1 MVYDRLLFFNIF
13 ARYVMCKNMKRFFVI
28 IAAFFA
34 IAASA
39 ENVSWL
45 RYPAISPD
53 GNSVVFSYKGDLYLV
68 GSEGGEAK
76 QLTSNPYY
84 DYSPVWSPDGKTI
97 AFASNRHGNFDVYV
111 ISRNGGEPCRVTTHS
126 AKETPW
132 SFTPDGKNILFTA
145 AIQDPASSAL
155 FPKSSMTELYSV
167 SVKGGRPVQVL
178 GTPAEEVSFIGK
190 DGSFVYQDCKGGEN
204 IWRKHHTSS
213 ITRDIWKYENGKHVK
228 LTDFEGED
236 RSPRVTADGKTV
248 YYMSEREGTFNVYSF
263 PLNDPSQITRVTKHK
278 THPVRFLTLADNGT
292 LCYGYDGDIYICNA
306 SGNSKKISVSITSD
320 KGNSDMTTL
329 SVGGG
334 GDNYLSRDG
343 KQIAFVSRGEVFVV
357 STDYKSVKQ
366 ITNTPEAEADV
377 VFSPDGKTLAYAS
390 EREGIWNI
398 YTAELAH
405 KEDINF
411 PNATVINEKPLFKNN
426 KVDRRAPMYSP
437 DGKELAYIENRD
449 RLMVMNLESGKTRQI
464 TDGSQC
470 FSTYGSFEYQWS
482 PDGKWFTMSYSARN
496 HYPYDDI
503 GIVSAAGGQPM
514 INLTESGYTDG
525 SPQWVLGGNAILFTS
540 ERYGMRNH
548 ASWGTLNDVMI
559 VFLNRKAHE
568 DFLMSKEQKE
578 LAKEI
583 EKLSE
588 PQSDNKSDKKD
599 EKKSDKKDE
608 KKSDKKDE
616 KKPKVE
622 DIVVELEGIE
632 DRIIRLTPSSCNLGS
647 AALSK
652 DGTELYYQAAY
663 ESGMTLWKLDLKEG
677 VPSKIGSAGGRM
689 VWDEKFANLY
699 VLGGRFSKMKSGSKS
714 LEPISVRTDMLMDL
728 AAEREYMFNHVYR
741 QEKERFYNTGMHGVD
756 WEMLTQSYKK
766 FLPYINNNFDF
777 AELLSEYL
785 GELNVSHTGSGYRA
799 PAGPNAA
806 STANLGVFF
815 DIDWKEDGLKVAE
828 IVAGGPFDK
837 ASSKLEAGDVI
848 MAIDGVKI
856 LKDMDYYPLLDRK
869 TGKRVLLNVRKA
881 SGENVDMVTV
891 PISNGEFST
900 LLYKRWVKS
909 CAAKVQELSGGRLGY
924 VHIEGMND
932 ASFRTVYSDILG
944 RYNHCDGIVIDTRF
958 NGGGR
963 LHEDIEVLFSGTKYL
978 TQEIRG
984 KDACDMP
991 SRRYNKASIMI
1002 IGEANYSN
1010 AHGTP
1015 WVYKHK
1021 NMGLLVGKPV
1031 PGTMTSVNWETLQDP
1046 TLYFGIPVV
1055 GYRKADGTYLEND
1068 QLNPDIDVENSKE
1081 LVVTGRDEQL
1091 EAAVKAL
1098 LEQIDSAK

>member
-1 MVYDRLLFFNIF
+1 
-13 ARYVMCKNMKRFFVI
+13 MKRILTVI
-28 IAAFFA
+28 ALLWAV
-34 IAASA
+34 AASA

-53 GNSVVFSYKGDLYLV
+53 GKTIVFSYKGDLYLV
-68 GSEGGEAK
+68 DSEGGEAR
-76 QLTSNPYY
+76 QITSNPTY

-97 AFASNRHGNFDVYV
+97 AFASDRYGNFDIFTVSV
-111 ISRNGGEPCRVTTHS
+111 KGGEPVRLTTHS

-132 SFTPDGKNILFTA
+132 TFTPDGQNILFTA
-145 AIQDPASSAL
+145 CIQDPASSAL

-167 SVKGGRPVQVL
+167 SVDGGRPAQVL
-178 GTPAEEVSFIGK
+178 ATPAEEISFIGK
-190 DGSFVYQDCKGGEN
+190 GGSFVYQDCKGGEN

-213 ITRDIWKYENGKHVK
+213 ITRDIWKYENGKHTK
-228 LTDFEGED
+228 LTDFKGED
-236 RSPRVTADGKTV
+236 RCPNVSADGKTV
-248 YYMSEREGTFNVYSF
+248 YFMSERDGSFNVYSF
-263 PLNDPSQITRVTKHK
+263 PIDNPSKVTRVTKHK
-278 THPVRFLTLADNGT
+278 THPVRFLTIADNGT
-292 LCYGYDGDIYICNA
+292 LCYGYDGDIYVCNA
-306 SGNSKKISVSITSD
+306 AGNTKKLSVSITSD
-320 KGNSDMTTL
+320 KTYSDMTML
-329 SVGGG
+329 SVSGG

-343 KQIAFVSRGEVFVV
+343 KQIAFVSRGEVFVA
-357 STDYKSVKQ
+357 STDYKTVKQ

-377 VFSPDGKTLAYAS
+377 TFSPDGKTLAYAS
-390 EREGIWNI
+390 ERDGIWNI

-411 PNATVINEKPLFKNN
+411 PNATVVDEKPLFKNN

-470 FSTYGSFEYQWS
+470 FSTYGSFGYSWS
-482 PDGKWFTMSYSARN
+482 PDGKWFTLSYSARN

-503 GIVSAAGGQPM
+503 GIVSAAGGQPI
-514 INLTESGYTDG
+514 INLTESGYTDAD
-525 SPQWVLGGNAILFTS
+525 PQWVLGGNAILFTS

-568 DFLMSKEQKE
+568 DFMMTKEQKE

-583 EKLSE
+583 ENLSKSE
-588 PQSDNKSDKKD
+588 SDDKSDKKD
-599 EKKSDKKDE
+599 DKKSE
-608 KKSDKKDE
+608 
-616 KKPKVE
+616 KVE

-632 DRIIRLTPSSCNLGS
+632 DRILRLTPSSSNLGY
-647 AALSK
+647 ATLSK

-663 ESGMTLWKLDLKEG
+663 ESGMNLWKLDLKEG
-677 VPSKIGSAGGRM
+677 TPSKIGSASGRM

-699 VLGGRFSKMKSGSKS
+699 VLGGRFSKMKAGSKN
-714 LEPISVRTDMLMDL
+714 LESISVRSDMRMDL

-741 QEKERFYNTGMHGVD
+741 QEKERFYNKGMHGVD
-756 WEMLTQSYKK
+756 WEMMTAAYRK
-766 FLPYINNNFDF
+766 FLPHIGNNYDF

-799 PAGPNAA
+799 PAAPNAA

-815 DIDWKEDGLKVAE
+815 DLAWNQDGLKVSE

-869 TGKRVLLNVRKA
+869 AGKRTLLNVRKA
-881 SGENVDMVTV
+881 SGEVIDIVTV
-891 PISNGEFST
+891 PISNSTFST
-900 LLYKRWVKS
+900 LLYKRWVKD
-909 CAAKVQELSGGRLGY
+909 CAKKVEELSGGRLGY

-1002 IGEANYSN
+1002 MGEANYSN

-1015 WVYKHK
+1015 WVYKFK

-1055 GYRKADGTYLEND
+1055 GYRTAEGTYLEND
-1068 QLNPDIDVENSKE
+1068 QLEPDIDVENTKE

-1098 LEQIDSAK
+1098 LNQIDSAK

>member
-1 MVYDRLLFFNIF
+1 
-13 ARYVMCKNMKRFFVI
+13 MKRILTVI
-28 IAAFFA
+28 ALLWAV
-34 IAASA
+34 AASA

-53 GNSVVFSYKGDLYLV
+53 GKTIVFSYKGDLYLV
-68 GSEGGEAK
+68 DSEGGEAR
-76 QLTSNPYY
+76 QITSNPTY

-97 AFASNRHGNFDVYV
+97 AFASDRYGNFDIFTVSV
-111 ISRNGGEPCRVTTHS
+111 KGGEPVRLTTHS

-132 SFTPDGKNILFTA
+132 TFTPDGKNILFTA
-145 AIQDPASSAL
+145 CIQDPASSAL

-167 SVKGGRPVQVL
+167 SVDGGRPAQVL
-178 GTPAEEVSFIGK
+178 ATPAEEISFIGK
-190 DGSFVYQDCKGGEN
+190 GGSFVYQDCKGGEN

-213 ITRDIWKYENGKHVK
+213 ITRDIWKYENGKHTK
-228 LTDFEGED
+228 LTDFKGED
-236 RSPRVTADGKTV
+236 RCPNVSADGKTV
-248 YYMSEREGTFNVYSF
+248 YFMSERDGSFNVYSF
-263 PLNDPSQITRVTKHK
+263 PIDNPSKVTRVTKHK
-278 THPVRFLTLADNGT
+278 THPVRFLTIADNGT
-292 LCYGYDGDIYICNA
+292 LCYGYDGDIYVCNA
-306 SGNSKKISVSITSD
+306 AGSTKKLSVSITSD
-320 KGNSDMTTL
+320 KTYSDMTML
-329 SVGGG
+329 SVSGG
-334 GDNYLSRDG
+334 GDNYLSCDG
-343 KQIAFVSRGEVFVV
+343 KQIAFVSRGEVFVA
-357 STDYKSVKQ
+357 STDYKTVKQ

-377 VFSPDGKTLAYAS
+377 TFSPDGKTLAYAS
-390 EREGIWNI
+390 ERDGIWNI

-411 PNATVINEKPLFKNN
+411 PNATVVDEKPLFKNN

-470 FSTYGSFEYQWS
+470 FSTYGSFGYSWS
-482 PDGKWFTMSYSARN
+482 PDGKWFTLSYSARN

-503 GIVSAAGGQPM
+503 GIVSAAGGQPI
-514 INLTESGYTDG
+514 INLTESGYTDAD
-525 SPQWVLGGNAILFTS
+525 PQWVLGGNAILFTS

-568 DFLMSKEQKE
+568 DFMMTKEQKE

-583 EKLSE
+583 EKLSKSE
-588 PQSDNKSDKKD
+588 SDDKSDKKD
-599 EKKSDKKDE
+599 DKKSE
-608 KKSDKKDE
+608 
-616 KKPKVE
+616 KVE

-632 DRIIRLTPSSCNLGS
+632 DRILRLTPSSSNLGY
-647 AALSK
+647 ATLSK

-663 ESGMTLWKLDLKEG
+663 ESGMNLWKIDLKEG
-677 VPSKIGSAGGRM
+677 TPSKIGSASGRM

-699 VLGGRFSKMKSGSKS
+699 VLGGRFSKMKAGSKN
-714 LEPISVRTDMLMDL
+714 LESISVRSDMRMDL

-741 QEKERFYNTGMHGVD
+741 QEKERFYNKGMHGVD
-756 WEMLTQSYKK
+756 WEMMTAAYRK
-766 FLPYINNNFDF
+766 FLPHIGNNYDF

-799 PAGPNAA
+799 PAAPNAA

-815 DIDWKEDGLKVAE
+815 DLTWAEDGLKVSE

-869 TGKRVLLNVRKA
+869 AGKRTLLNVRKA
-881 SGENVDMVTV
+881 SGEVIDIVTV
-891 PISNGEFST
+891 PISNGTFST
-900 LLYKRWVKS
+900 LLYKRWVKD
-909 CAAKVQELSGGRLGY
+909 CAKKVEELSGGRLGY

-1002 IGEANYSN
+1002 MGEANYSN

-1015 WVYKHK
+1015 WVYKFK

-1055 GYRKADGTYLEND
+1055 GYRTAEGTYLEND
-1068 QLNPDIDVENSKE
+1068 QLEPDIDVENTKE

-1098 LEQIDSAK
+1098 LNQIDSAK

>member
-1 MVYDRLLFFNIF
+1 
-13 ARYVMCKNMKRFFVI
+13 MKRILTVLAVLW
-28 IAAFFA
+28 AA
-34 IAASA
+34 AASA

-53 GNSVVFSYKGDLYLV
+53 GKTIAFSYKGDVYIV
-68 GSEGGEAK
+68 DSQGGEAE
-76 QLTSNPYY
+76 QITTHSAY
-84 DYSPVWSPDGKTI
+84 DYAPVWSPDGKTL
-97 AFASNRHGNFDVYV
+97 AFASDRNGNFDIFTV
-111 ISRNGGEPCRVTTHS
+111 SPQGGRPVRITTNS

-132 SFTPDGKNILFTA
+132 TFTPDGKNILFTA
-145 AIQDPASSAL
+145 SIQDPASSAV

-167 SVKGGRPVQVL
+167 SVDGGRPVQVL
-178 GTPAEEVSFIGK
+178 ATPAEEVSFIGK
-190 DGSFVYQDCKGGEN
+190 SGAFVYQDCKGGEN

-236 RSPRVTADGKTV
+236 RSPRVSADGKTV
-248 YYMSEREGTFNVYSF
+248 YFMSERDRSFNVYSF
-263 PLNDPSQITRVTKHK
+263 PIADPSKVTRITKHK
-278 THPVRFLTLADNGT
+278 THPVRFLTISDNGV
-292 LCYGYDGDIYICNA
+292 LCYGYDGDIYLNNG
-306 SGNSKKISVSITSD
+306 SGASKKISVSINSD
-320 KGNSDMTTL
+320 KSEKDVAVL
-329 SVGGG
+329 PVSGG
-334 GDNYLSRDG
+334 GDNDLSKDG
-343 KQIAFVSRGEVFVV
+343 KQIAFVSRGEVFVA
-357 STDYKSVKQ
+357 STEYGTVKQ
-366 ITNTPEAEADV
+366 ITDTPEAEADV
-377 VFSPDGKTLAYAS
+377 TFSPDGKTLAYAS

-398 YTAELAH
+398 YTAELSH
-405 KEDINF
+405 KEDVLF
-411 PNATVINEKPLFKNN
+411 PYATVVDEKPLFKNN
-426 KVDRRAPMYSP
+426 KIDRRGPVFSP
-437 DGKELAYIENRD
+437 DGKEIAYVENRD
-449 RLMVMNLESGKTRQI
+449 RLMVYNIESGKTRQI

-470 FSTYGSFEYQWS
+470 YSTGGAFGFSWS
-482 PDGKWFTMSYSARN
+482 PDGKWFTMSYCARG

-503 GIVSAAGGQPM
+503 GIISSKGDGQM
-514 INLTESGYTDG
+514 INLTESGYTD
-525 SPQWVLGGNAILFTS
+525 SAPQWVLGGNAILFKS

-548 ASWGTLNDVMI
+548 ASWGTLEDVMI
-559 VFLNRKAHE
+559 VFMNRKAYE
-568 DFLMSKEQKE
+568 DFKMTKEQRD
-578 LAKEI
+578 LAKEV
-583 EKLSE
+583 EKLSKE
-588 PQSDNKSDKKD
+588 GESSDDKKD
-599 EKKSDKKDE
+599 VKKKED
-608 KKSDKKDE
+608 
-616 KKPKVE
+616 KVE
-622 DIVVELEGIE
+622 DIVVELDGIE
-632 DRIIRLTPSSCNLGS
+632 DRIIRLTPSSSMLGS

-652 DGTELYYQAAY
+652 DGRTLYYQASY
-663 ESGMTLWKLDLKEG
+663 ESGMNLWKYDLEKG
-677 VPSKIGSAGGRM
+677 NPTKIGPARGAM
-689 VWDEKFANLY
+689 KWDGKFGNLY
-699 VLGGRFSKMKSGSKS
+699 VLGGRFSKMKDGAKN
-714 LEPISVRTDMLMDL
+714 LENISVKGQMTMDL

-741 QEKERFYNTGMHGVD
+741 QEKERFYNKGMHGVD
-756 WEMLTQSYKK
+756 WEMLTSEYRK
-766 FLPYINNNFDF
+766 FLPHINNNYDF

-799 PAGPNAA
+799 PAPDYGA

-815 DIDWKEDGLKVAE
+815 DLAWNEDGLKVAE

-848 MAIDGVKI
+848 LSIDGNKVVKGE
-856 LKDMDYYPLLDRK
+856 DYYPFLDRK
-869 TGKRVLLNVRKA
+869 AGKRVLLNVRKP
-881 SGENVDMVTV
+881 SGEVVDMVTV
-891 PISNGEFST
+891 PISQSAFST
-900 LLYKRWVKS
+900 LLYKRWVKQN
-909 CAAKVQELSGGRLGY
+909 AKKVEELSGGRLGY

-944 RYNHCDGIVIDTRF
+944 RYNNCDGIVIDTRF

-963 LHEDIEVLFSGTKYL
+963 LHEDIEVLFSGEKYL

-1015 WVYKHK
+1015 WVYKYK

-1068 QLNPDIDVENSKE
+1068 QLNPDIDVENTKE

-1098 LEQIDSAK
+1098 LQQIDSEK

>member
-1 MVYDRLLFFNIF
+1 
-13 ARYVMCKNMKRFFVI
+13 MKRILTVI
-28 IAAFFA
+28 ALLWAV
-34 IAASA
+34 AASA

-53 GNSVVFSYKGDLYLV
+53 GKTIVFSYKGDLYLV
-68 GSEGGEAK
+68 DSEGGEAR
-76 QLTSNPYY
+76 QITSNPTY

-97 AFASNRHGNFDVYV
+97 AFASDRYGNFDIFTVSV
-111 ISRNGGEPCRVTTHS
+111 KGGEPVRLTTHS

-132 SFTPDGKNILFTA
+132 TFTPDGKNILFTA
-145 AIQDPASSAL
+145 CIQDPASSAL

-167 SVKGGRPVQVL
+167 SVDGGRPAQVL
-178 GTPAEEVSFIGK
+178 ATPAEEISFIGK
-190 DGSFVYQDCKGGEN
+190 GGSFVYQDCKGGEN

-213 ITRDIWKYENGKHVK
+213 ITRDIWKYENGKHTK
-228 LTDFEGED
+228 LTDFKGED
-236 RSPRVTADGKTV
+236 RCPNVSADGKTV
-248 YYMSEREGTFNVYSF
+248 YFMSERDGSFNVYSF
-263 PLNDPSQITRVTKHK
+263 PIDNPSKVTRVTKHK
-278 THPVRFLTLADNGT
+278 THPVRFLTIADNGT
-292 LCYGYDGDIYICNA
+292 LCYGYDGDIYVCNA
-306 SGNSKKISVSITSD
+306 AGNTKKLSVSITSD
-320 KGNSDMTTL
+320 KTYSDMTML
-329 SVGGG
+329 SVSGG

-343 KQIAFVSRGEVFVV
+343 KQIAFVSRGEVFVA
-357 STDYKSVKQ
+357 STDYKTVKQ

-377 VFSPDGKTLAYAS
+377 TFSPDGKTLAYSS
-390 EREGIWNI
+390 ERDGIWNI

-411 PNATVINEKPLFKNN
+411 PNATVVDEKPLFKNN

-470 FSTYGSFEYQWS
+470 FSTYGSFGYSWS
-482 PDGKWFTMSYSARN
+482 PDGKWFTLSYSARN

-503 GIVSAAGGQPM
+503 GIVSAAGGQPI
-514 INLTESGYTDG
+514 INLTESGYTDAD
-525 SPQWVLGGNAILFTS
+525 PQWVLGGNAILFTS

-568 DFLMSKEQKE
+568 DFMMTKEQKE

-583 EKLSE
+583 EKLSKSE
-588 PQSDNKSDKKD
+588 SDDKSDKKD
-599 EKKSDKKDE
+599 DKKSE
-608 KKSDKKDE
+608 
-616 KKPKVE
+616 KVE

-632 DRIIRLTPSSCNLGS
+632 DRILRLTPSSSNLGY
-647 AALSK
+647 ATLSK

-663 ESGMTLWKLDLKEG
+663 ESGMNLWKLDLKEG
-677 VPSKIGSAGGRM
+677 TPSKIGSASGRM
-689 VWDEKFANLY
+689 VWDEKFTNRY
-699 VLGGRFSKMKSGSKS
+699 VLGGRFSKMKAGSKN
-714 LEPISVRTDMLMDL
+714 LESISVRSDMRMDL

-741 QEKERFYNTGMHGVD
+741 QEKERFYNKGMHGVD
-756 WEMLTQSYKK
+756 WEMMTAAYRK
-766 FLPYINNNFDF
+766 FLPHIGNNYDF

-799 PAGPNAA
+799 PAAPNAA

-815 DIDWKEDGLKVAE
+815 DLTWAEDGLKVSE

-869 TGKRVLLNVRKA
+869 AGKRTLLNVRKA
-881 SGENVDMVTV
+881 SGEVIDIVTV
-891 PISNGEFST
+891 PISNSTFST
-900 LLYKRWVKS
+900 LLYKRWVKD
-909 CAAKVQELSGGRLGY
+909 CAKKVEELSGGRLGY

-1002 IGEANYSN
+1002 MGEANYSN

-1015 WVYKHK
+1015 WVYKFK

-1055 GYRKADGTYLEND
+1055 GYRTAEGTYLEND
-1068 QLNPDIDVENSKE
+1068 QLEPDIDVENTKE

-1098 LEQIDSAK
+1098 LNQIDSAK